1 MEAFKRKPSS
11 DCIRNAERRIYRE
24 ELLKK
29 YRTRSPSASGLKI
42 KIKMNANISTET
54 QTAKRYVVTV
64 SFYMHAEDDETVI
77 REAMHFANKLNHQKD
92 CKATVDDIRESKFGK
107 MGSRIVF
114 MPTII

>member
-1 MEAFKRKPSS
+1 
-11 DCIRNAERRIYRE
+11 
-24 ELLKK
+24 
-29 YRTRSPSASGLKI
+29 
-42 KIKMNANISTET
+42 MNAKLSTET